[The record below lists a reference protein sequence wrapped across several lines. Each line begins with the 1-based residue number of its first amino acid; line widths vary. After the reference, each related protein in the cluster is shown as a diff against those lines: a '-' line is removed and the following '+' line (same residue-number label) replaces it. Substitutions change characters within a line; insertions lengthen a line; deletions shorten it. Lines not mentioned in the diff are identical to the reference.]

1 MARLSKQ
8 HVLKTPLKTEEIE
21 VEEWGG
27 TVLVSEIPVAKRNE
41 LFGKYIGPDG
51 KPVVSMSLYLDMF
64 VAGCVDPEFSME
76 EASRLSHAPVEA
88 VARVVMRLNGL
99 GGEAQDEARGNS

>member
-8 HVLKTPLKTEEIE
+8 QVVKKPLKTEEVE
-21 VEEWGG
+21 VEAWGG
-27 TVLVSEIPVAKRNE
+27 SVLVREIPVAKRNE

-76 EASRLSHAPVEA
+76 EASRLSHEPVEK
-88 VARVVMRLNGL
+88 VARVAMKLNGL